1 MAARCYEW
9 RHSFV
14 KNTAEKDLAGK
25 LPAQLLD
32 TGQPDSQIAYQEPNY
47 KDLKGIYCKIIKRG
61 KCINNHEIVNA
72 S

>member
-25 LPAQLLD
+25 LPAQLLV
-32 TGQPDSQIAYQEPNY
+32 TGQPDSQIAY
-47 KDLKGIYCKIIKRG
+47 
-61 KCINNHEIVNA
+61 
-72 S
+72 

>member
-25 LPAQLLD
+25 LPAQLLV
-32 TGQPDSQIAYQEPNY
+32 TGKPDSQIAYYEPNY
-47 KDLKGIYCKIIKRG
+47 EDLCG
-61 KCINNHEIVNA
+61 NL